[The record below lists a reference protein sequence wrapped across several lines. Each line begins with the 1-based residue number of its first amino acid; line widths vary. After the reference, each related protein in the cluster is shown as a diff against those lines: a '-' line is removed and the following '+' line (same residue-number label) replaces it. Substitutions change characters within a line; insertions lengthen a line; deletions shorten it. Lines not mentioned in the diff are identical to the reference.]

1 MRRLG
6 LVTATGEITIRERVQ
21 FAAGDFFVGGGASLI
36 SVLYLIFLT
45 DVVKLAPGLAGTAVL
60 VAKLWDAINDPLTGA
75 ISDRVRTRWGR
86 RRPFIFVG
94 ALLLGPAMAL
104 FWLPTPPPATQVG
117 LAVWAALTYIA
128 YNSVQTVI
136 SVPYAS
142 LSTEI
147 SVDFDQRNK
156 VNVLRLLFSTVASA
170 GTTLLAAR
178 LFEDYRHG
186 RLELTELYLTI
197 VLGFGGVF
205 ALLMLSVA
213 LFTRERVPM
222 PARVERFTFA
232 AFLAPLKLA
241 AYRRLLGMYLCQ
253 ALAFDVITTTVMY
266 FTLYVVVG
274 VSSQVLLGIFIAVNV
289 LAFPVV
295 NVLVGRVDK
304 HRIYRTLLP
313 VAIVMV
319 VVVALFPRGANPLW
333 LYAATVVM
341 AVGFVGAQ
349 LMSWVMF
356 PDVLD
361 AAELATGQRNAG
373 GFSGLMTFIR
383 GLATALAVQLIAL
396 VLQFTG
402 YRAPVGTEVVVQ
414 ADAVQWGIRLTLLIA
429 VAALLTLGW
438 VIARGYPLTLARC
451 RAMQDELAASRLPAC
466 PVN

>member
-1 MRRLG
+1 MARG
-6 LVTATGEITIRERVQ
+6 GNSDITLRERIQ
-21 FAAGDFFVGGGASLI
+21 FASGDFFVGGGASLI

-60 VAKLWDAINDPLTGA
+60 VAKLWDAVNDPLTGT

-86 RRPFIFVG
+86 RRPFILVG
-94 ALLLGPAMAL
+94 ALLLVPAMAL
-104 FWLPTPPPATQVG
+104 FWLPTPPPSSQVG

-128 YNSVQTVI
+128 YNTVQTVI

-147 SVDFDQRNK
+147 STDFDQRNK

-197 VLGFGGVF
+197 VLAFGGVF
-205 ALLMLSVA
+205 ALLMLGVA
-213 LFTRERVPM
+213 LFTRERVPL
-222 PARVERFTFA
+222 PARSEQLTLRG
-232 AFLAPLKLA
+232 FLAPLRLG

-253 ALAFDVITTTVMY
+253 ALAFDVITATVLY
-266 FTLYVVVG
+266 YTLYVVTG
-274 VSSQVLLGIFIAVNV
+274 VSSQVLLGIFIGINV

-304 HRIYRTLLP
+304 ARIYRTLLP
-313 VAIVMV
+313 LAVVMAA
-319 VVVALFPRGANPLW
+319 VVALFPRGGAPGL
-333 LYAATVVM
+333 LYAATVAM
-341 AVGFVGAQ
+341 AIGFVGAQ

-373 GFSGLMTFIR
+373 AYSGLMTFIR
-383 GLATALAVQLIAL
+383 GLATALTIQGVAL
-396 VLQFTG
+396 VLQVTG
-402 YRAPVGTEVVVQ
+402 YRAPVGTEVVAQ
-414 ADAVQWGIRLTLLIA
+414 GEAVQWGIRLTLLIA
-429 VAALLTLGW
+429 VVLLLGLGW
-438 VIARGYPLTLARC
+438 VVARGYPLTLARC
-451 RAMQDELAASRLPAC
+451 RAMQVELAARRGAPDAS
-466 PVN
+466 VG